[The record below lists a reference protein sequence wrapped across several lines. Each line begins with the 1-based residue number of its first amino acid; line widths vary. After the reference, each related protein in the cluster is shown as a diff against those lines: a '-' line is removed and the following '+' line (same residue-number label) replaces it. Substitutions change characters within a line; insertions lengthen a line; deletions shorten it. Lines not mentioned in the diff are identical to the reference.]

1 MLYYVHKHLKETI
14 MSRINNTI
22 KTEVDT
28 TTILITKNDD
38 PSYLKEVIIDT
49 EELPKLKGKMYISIY
64 GKSHEYP
71 VIKKINIAHI
81 IMQHVSN
88 KEYVVDHINGNTLD
102 NRKENLRVLTQADNA
117 NNRTSNSRC
126 NTGIVGIARRSNGN
140 YEYFRATVSDRIT
153 PVDSKAKSQ
162 TKRYS
167 KQFNINKLGEEEAL
181 KQAKKW
187 LEEKRKE
194 FNYIPR
200 S

>member
-1 MLYYVHKHLKETI
+1 

-22 KTEVDT
+22 KTDGNT

-38 PSYLKEVIIDT
+38 TSYLKEVIIDT
-49 EELPKLKGKMYISIY
+49 EDLHLLNKVYCN
-64 GKSHEYP
+64 SHGYAWANGNN
-71 VIKKINIAHI
+71 ICHKILGHA
-81 IMQHVSN
+81 SN
-88 KEYVVDHINGNTLD
+88 MTTVVDHINGNKLD
-102 NRKENLRVLTQADNA
+102 NRKQNLRVLSQADNA
-117 NNRTSNSRC
+117 NNRTKNSRC

-153 PVDSKAKSQ
+153 LIDSKAQSQ

>member
-1 MLYYVHKHLKETI
+1 

-22 KTEVDT
+22 KTDGNT

-38 PSYLKEVIIDT
+38 QSYLKEVIIDA
-49 EELPKLKGKMYISIY
+49 EDLPKLGKCYC
-64 GKSHEYP
+64 KSTGYAWT
-71 VIKKINIAHI
+71 NGRNLAHL
-81 IMQHVSN
+81 IMGHTSN
-88 KEYVVDHINGNTLD
+88 MGTVVDHINGNQLD
-102 NRKENLRVLTQADNA
+102 NRKQNLRVLSQADNA
-117 NNRTSNSRC
+117 NNRSKNSRC
-126 NTGIVGIARRSNGN
+126 NTGIVGIARRSNGK

-187 LEEKRKE
+187 LEEKRRE

>member
-1 MLYYVHKHLKETI
+1 

-22 KTEVDT
+22 KTEGSA

-38 PSYLKEVIIDT
+38 QFYLKEVIIDT
-49 EELPKLKGKMYISIY
+49 EDLPKLGKCYY
-64 GKSHEYP
+64 KSPGYAWTDRCNLAHLITGHTSNMDT
-71 VIKKINIAHI
+71 VI
-81 IMQHVSN
+81 
-88 KEYVVDHINGNTLD
+88 DHINGNKLD
-102 NRKENLRVLTQADNA
+102 NRKQNLRVLSQADNA
-117 NNRTSNSRC
+117 NNRSRNSRC
-126 NTGIVGIARRSNGN
+126 NTDIVGIARRSNGK

-181 KQAKKW
+181 KQAKAW
-187 LEEKRKE
+187 LKAKREE
-194 FNYIPR
+194 FNYTPR

>member
-1 MLYYVHKHLKETI
+1 

-22 KTEVDT
+22 KTSGNT

-38 PSYLKEVIIDT
+38 TSYLKEVIIDT
-49 EELPKLKGKMYISIY
+49 EDLHLLNKVHCKPNGYAWSNGENICHTIMNHISNM
-64 GKSHEYP
+64 ST
-71 VIKKINIAHI
+71 VI
-81 IMQHVSN
+81 
-88 KEYVVDHINGNTLD
+88 DHINGNTLD
-102 NRKENLRVLTQADNA
+102 NRKENLRVLYQADNA

-126 NTGIVGIARRSNGN
+126 NTGIVGIARRFNGN

-181 KQAKKW
+181 RQAKEW